1 MKKIELNN
9 IKIISQWWLYIVFA
23 IQVIFSFSLIFNN
36 NIWFDEGFTLS
47 LIQHNFSEMIEI
59 IKSDMHPPLYF
70 ISLKAFCT
78 LFGYSVPVTKLFS
91 VLGYIATLSLGVT
104 IVRKYF
110 SVETA
115 IIYMI
120 AVGAIPMSLYFSV
133 QQRSYQWAIFF
144 VTLCFLETLL
154 FLKNSKKYHSILI
167 VVAGLLAA
175 YNHFYALLAIGIIF
189 CFWNVYVIAKLRDQI
204 KTVIIADLCMFAG
217 YLPWLFVLYDQVAD
231 ASNNFWLK
239 GVEPLSLV
247 VFISGAII
255 SILIL
260 LIKENRNLPRL
271 FAIIAVL
278 SFQLIGLIV
287 TIFIRPFYIA
297 RYSVVVLGIFAFLV
311 AISINSLKLRGK
323 KIAVVV
329 LCVIN
334 ILCFVGTDIFE
345 YNSSM
350 TGCLERLNKYVS
362 TDDIFLYCDSS
373 FGMMSYYYPQNK
385 HICTHSQSWF
395 DAFDNV
401 ECIEKNQINI
411 KLSNVSK
418 VWFVKNELTKTP
430 DFISLNYTLEKV
442 DGFQCDFNCFEVYS
456 ITQIN

>member
-154 FLKNSKKYHSILI
+154 FLKNSKKYLSILI

-175 YNHFYALLAIGIIF
+175 YIHFYAL
-189 CFWNVYVIAKLRDQI
+189 
-204 KTVIIADLCMFAG
+204 
-217 YLPWLFVLYDQVAD
+217 
-231 ASNNFWLK
+231 
-239 GVEPLSLV
+239 
-247 VFISGAII
+247 
-255 SILIL
+255 
-260 LIKENRNLPRL
+260 
-271 FAIIAVL
+271 
-278 SFQLIGLIV
+278 
-287 TIFIRPFYIA
+287 
-297 RYSVVVLGIFAFLV
+297 
-311 AISINSLKLRGK
+311 
-323 KIAVVV
+323 
-329 LCVIN
+329 
-334 ILCFVGTDIFE
+334 
-345 YNSSM
+345 
-350 TGCLERLNKYVS
+350 
-362 TDDIFLYCDSS
+362 
-373 FGMMSYYYPQNK
+373 
-385 HICTHSQSWF
+385 
-395 DAFDNV
+395 
-401 ECIEKNQINI
+401 
-411 KLSNVSK
+411 
-418 VWFVKNELTKTP
+418 
-430 DFISLNYTLEKV
+430 
-442 DGFQCDFNCFEVYS
+442 
-456 ITQIN
+456 